1 MQVGVN
7 VTCMHTNFGGRGLSS
22 FRDFAP
28 FLFAFKT
35 VNFSLRSMVYIAHGS
50 QKIESAQS
58 IHASRAVE
66 VDVKCMSTKLCG
78 CGQLFNTS

>member
-7 VTCMHTNFGGRGLSS
+7 VTCMHTNFGGRDLSS

-66 VDVKCMSTKLCG
+66 VDVKCMSTKLFG